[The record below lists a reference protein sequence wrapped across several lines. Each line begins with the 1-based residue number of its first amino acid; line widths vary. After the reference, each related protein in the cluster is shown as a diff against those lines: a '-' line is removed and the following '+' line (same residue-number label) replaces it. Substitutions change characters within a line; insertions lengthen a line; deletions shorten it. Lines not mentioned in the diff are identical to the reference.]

1 MAIIDCVYRDG
12 NRCKCQDDLI
22 VEVEK
27 HINEKCGVS
36 CRWQCTVYTE
46 DDRDKKVIEFYHKL
60 KENKLIDIIWG
71 KFWCGHDACHPDDI
85 LSITYEAA
93 AIRLLV
99 DNHDEY
105 LSYHDY
111 IKAVKS
117 MKKLRFNIPKRIK
130 RKYRRLSCN
139 KEKYPNYYWHSSK
152 RGKM

>member
-1 MAIIDCVYRDG
+1 MAIIDCVNRDG

-22 VEVEK
+22 IEVEK
-27 HINEKCGVS
+27 RIDAKCMVS
-36 CRWQCTVYTE
+36 CLWHYPGYTE
-46 DDRDKKVIEFYHKL
+46 RDRDKKLIEIYHEIKG
-60 KENKLIDIIWG
+60 NRPIDIRWDM
-71 KFWCGHDACHPDDI
+71 FWCGHDACHPDDI
-85 LSITYEAA
+85 LSITYEAS

-111 IKAVKS
+111 IEAVKL
-117 MKKLRFNIPKRIK
+117 MKKIRFNIPKRIK
-130 RKYRRLSCN
+130 RKYRRLSHN